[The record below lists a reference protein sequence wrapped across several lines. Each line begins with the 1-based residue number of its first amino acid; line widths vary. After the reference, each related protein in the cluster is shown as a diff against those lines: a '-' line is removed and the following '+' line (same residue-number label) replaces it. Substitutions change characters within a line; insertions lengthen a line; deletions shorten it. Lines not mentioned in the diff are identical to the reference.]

1 MKRWPQSRI
10 VLLERLVETGT
21 VGVIVSA
28 LVVAR
33 VHLPEGEDDLRERRL
48 HRRAPVHDVGAVVE
62 DAVVVAQPDD
72 RRVGR
77 VERGELLTSRVEEG
91 ERPNLGV
98 LEVHLGV
105 AVVGVWVHLR
115 VGVHLGRVSVS
126 LGPGPER
133 EGQSESSPPETSR
146 LTLTVPAPI
155 WKVSES

>member
-1 MKRWPQSRI
+1 MI
-10 VLLERLVETGT
+10 LLLV
-21 VGVIVSA
+21 IA
-28 LVVAR
+28 VAR
-33 VHLPEGEDDLRERRL
+33 VDLSEGEDDLRERRL
-48 HRRAPVHDVGAVVE
+48 HRRAPVHDVGAVVQNT
-62 DAVVVAQPDD
+62 VVVAQPDD
-72 RRVGR
+72 GRVGR

-98 LEVHLGV
+98 LEVHLKV
-105 AVVGVWVHLR
+105 AVGVWVHLR

-146 LTLTVPAPI
+146 LTLTVPAPT